1 MKYPNLDQFIQDEL
15 DRIGRICNELCVLSP
30 DSAPDLVENP
40 VSLKSSSSPVASATQ
55 TVVDKRLTLTFY
67 LYSHSVAHDLTVR
80 KWEEVQTRQP

>member
-15 DRIGRICNELCVLSP
+15 DRTGRIYNELSVLRP

-67 LYSHSVAHDLTVR
+67 LYSRSVAHDLTVR
-80 KWEEVQTRQP
+80 NREELHTR